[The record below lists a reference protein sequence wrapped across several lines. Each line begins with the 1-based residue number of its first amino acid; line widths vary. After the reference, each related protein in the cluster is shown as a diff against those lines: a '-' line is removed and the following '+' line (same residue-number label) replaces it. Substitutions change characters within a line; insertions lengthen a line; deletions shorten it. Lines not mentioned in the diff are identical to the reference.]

1 MAMQTGTGHA
11 AAVAAVVSLSVLV
24 CVLMPVQLALPSTE
38 SNKTMPGTQGTV
50 YCWLLPSAR
59 MRAILIEL
67 N

>member
-1 MAMQTGTGHA
+1 MLLLLLLLLVCQCWC
-11 AAVAAVVSLSVLV
+11 V